1 MLSRAKRNILMN
13 VYFLVTAVFV
23 LIADQITK
31 NIIMQRVPVNS
42 SIEIIRGFLYITH
55 VKNSGAAF
63 GMFQNYTKI
72 LTIIS
77 IVAIVLIIILKTI
90 LKLNFAFYNVSLGF
104 ILGGAV
110 GNLIDRYFVGE
121 VTDFINLTFL
131 PVFNIADSSIVIGF
145 CLIIILIIREYFK
158 KEKTRGVE

>member
-1 MLSRAKRNILMN
+1 MNRIVKDYLYLLGIGGAVIALDQWTKWLVRVNLPFQGTWLPEWLSWLSPYARI
-13 VYFLVTAVFV
+13 VHWY
-23 LIADQITK
+23 
-31 NIIMQRVPVNS
+31 
-42 SIEIIRGFLYITH
+42 
-55 VKNSGAAF
+55 NSGAAF

-77 IVAIVLIIILKTI
+77 IVAIVLIIILKVI
-90 LKLNFAFYNVSLGF
+90 LKLTFAFYNVSLGF

-158 KEKTRGVE
+158 KEKPKRI

>member
-1 MLSRAKRNILMN
+1 MLSRAKRSILMN
-13 VYFLVTAVFV
+13 VYFLVTAVLV
-23 LIADQITK
+23 LVADQITK
-31 NIIMQRVPVNS
+31 NIIIQRVPVNS
-42 SIEIIRGFLYITH
+42 SIEVIRGLLYITH

-77 IVAIVLIIILKTI
+77 LVAIVLIIILKVI
-90 LKLNFAFYNVSLGF
+90 LKLDFAFYNVSLGF

-110 GNLIDRYFVGE
+110 GNLIDRYFMGE

-131 PVFNIADSSIVIGF
+131 PVFNIADSSLIIGF
-145 CLIIILIIREYFK
+145 CLIIIIIIREYFK
-158 KEKTRGVE
+158 KEKTKRE